1 MEPASPVGTMAQ
13 ELWHPGKSTKLDRV
27 IQSTAR
33 KCTPME
39 VLKQP
44 EHGRVWTTEEQK
56 CSSLQMNYD

>member
-1 MEPASPVGTMAQ
+1 MAQ